1 MTKAIIAKKPIFMEN
16 TVPAPKEARSLMKEK
31 EGKDH
36 CAGNKE
42 GEDMRSI
49 GIMENLLD
57 GENADDVNASQGRKG
72 SHRC

>member
-1 MTKAIIAKKPIFMEN
+1 
-16 TVPAPKEARSLMKEK
+16 MKEE
-31 EGKDH
+31 EGKD

-42 GEDMRSI
+42 GEDMRST

-57 GENADDVNASQGRKG
+57 GENADDVNASQGREG

>member
-1 MTKAIIAKKPIFMEN
+1 MEN

-57 GENADDVNASQGRKG
+57 GENADDVNASQGREG